1 MVVLRFLGNILWLV
15 FGGII
20 GAILWTLAGVLVCL
34 TIIGIP
40 FGLQCFKIAG
50 FVLWPFGRD
59 VEIGSFG
66 IGSLIGNILWIL
78 LLGWE
83 LCIAHLTIGILLCL
97 TIIGIPF
104 GLQHF
109 KLALIAMLPFG
120 ARVLNRPGILKTSP
134 VV

>member
-1 MVVLRFLGNILWLV
+1 MSFIGNILWLL

-20 GAILWTLAGVLVCL
+20 LALFWAIAGLLVCL

-40 FGLQCFKIAG
+40 FGLQCFKFAG
-50 FVLWPFGRD
+50 FVFWPFGRQ
-59 VEIGSFG
+59 VIVGEFG
-66 IGSLIGNILWIL
+66 VGSLIGNILWIL

-83 LCIAHLTIGILLCL
+83 LCISHLIVGAIFCL

-109 KLALIAMLPFG
+109 KLAMLAILPFG
-120 ARVLNRPGILKTSP
+120 ARIRNKRDLV
-134 VV
+134 

>member
-1 MVVLRFLGNILWLV
+1 MVVLRFIGNIIWLI

-20 GAILWTLAGVLVCL
+20 GALLWSIAGVLVCL

-40 FGLQCFKIAG
+40 FGLQFFKIAG

-59 VEIGSFG
+59 VELGSFG
-66 IGSLIGNILWIL
+66 VGGLIGNILWIL

-83 LCIAHLTIGILLCL
+83 LSLAHLTIGVALCL

-109 KLALIAMLPFG
+109 KLAMLAILPFG
-120 ARVLNRPGILKTSP
+120 AKVLNRPGILKAPAPS
-134 VV
+134 